1 MQTRFNGLTI
11 PAKSLALALATLI
24 FSGYFAA
31 APGAAR
37 AESTSESGDLF
48 VTRSGQTSNLHWNLK
63 DQSQSYVL
71 YRDGEAIKRGKGDG
85 QGQDQLGNLSPAT
98 YVLDMSRPM
107 KADDLTSISDKD
119 LRVSISRNFDKYST
133 TNIIGVVI
141 GAQGGANSAS
151 ATPTAV
157 KTLFRY
163 QSFIGDSTV
172 KVSGLTTLGC
182 PNGPVVPSGS
192 DYFLGDGRGYSA
204 DPGPNAYSPAYRT
217 RFDVTVDWNA
227 KTVTASPSVG
237 VTNLMHFASDGSAR
251 RYSMNPDKSSM
262 VIQANPVSTAARFSL
277 NQDVHDPFCNSNGI
291 WVSVIV
297 NISRS
302 GSFSVTGQRIQVPY
316 QEVYIKDSDVTSW
329 TTILRAA
336 PLTMDCLIPGV
347 SGALGC
353 VASVSTSGSR

>member
-151 ATPTAV
+151 ANPTAV

-237 VTNLMHFASDGSAR
+237 VTNLMHFASDGSA
-251 RYSMNPDKSSM
+251 
-262 VIQANPVSTAARFSL
+262 
-277 NQDVHDPFCNSNGI
+277 
-291 WVSVIV
+291 
-297 NISRS
+297 
-302 GSFSVTGQRIQVPY
+302 
-316 QEVYIKDSDVTSW
+316 
-329 TTILRAA
+329 
-336 PLTMDCLIPGV
+336 
-347 SGALGC
+347 
-353 VASVSTSGSR
+353 